1 MTDDRRAIVLAAGQG
16 KRLQPLTDETPKTL
30 LRVGSQSILD
40 HILDTL
46 EAAGYEEAVVVTGF
60 EREQIE
66 ARCDAREGLDI
77 EFVHNTEYDTTNN
90 IYSLWL
96 AREYAE
102 GGFTLVNADTLFPAS
117 SLRDLCETEGSALLV
132 DTQKDLDDEEMQVA
146 FDAERVETI
155 GKDLDGDDR
164 ETGVYLEDGD
174 GEYIGVSRFTAE
186 DTALLFEQIGEFVER
201 GAVTDWYEAAF
212 DRLFDERE
220 IGYVEVEDTW
230 MEIDTPEDLERARS
244 RWPEAHVEQ
253 SP

>member
-1 MTDDRRAIVLAAGQG
+1 MNDDRRAIVLAAGQG

-30 LRVGSQSILD
+30 LDVGSQSILD
-40 HILDTL
+40 HILDSL
-46 EAAGYEEAVVVTGF
+46 EANGYEEAVVVTGF
-60 EREQIE
+60 GREQVE
-66 ARCDAREGLDI
+66 AHCDAREGIGI
-77 EFVHNTEYDTTNN
+77 EFVHNADYDTTNN

-102 GGFTLVNADTLFPAS
+102 GGFTLINADTLFPAS
-117 SLRDLCETEGSALLV
+117 SLEKLCAAEGSALLV
-132 DTQKDLDDEEMQVA
+132 DTEQDLDDEEMQVA
-146 FDAERVETI
+146 FGSDHIETI
-155 GKDLDGDDR
+155 GKNLDSENR

-186 DTALLFEQIGEFVER
+186 DTTLLFGHIEEFVER

-220 IGYVEVEDTW
+220 IGYVEVDDTW
-230 MEIDTPEDLERARS
+230 MEIDTPEDLERART

-253 SP
+253 SL

>member
-16 KRLQPLTDETPKTL
+16 RRLQPLTDETPKTL
-30 LRVGSQSILD
+30 LRVGSQPILD

-46 EAAGYEEAVVVTGF
+46 EAAGYEEVAVVTGF

-66 ARCDAREGLDI
+66 SHCASREGLRI
-77 EFVHNTEYDTTNN
+77 EFVHNADYDTTNN

-102 GGFTLVNADTLFPAS
+102 GGFTLVNADTLFPPS
-117 SLRDLCETEGSALLV
+117 SLRRLCDAEGSALLV
-132 DTQKDLDDEEMQVA
+132 DVEKELDDEEMQVA
-146 FDAERVETI
+146 IGSGSLETI
-155 GKDLDGDDR
+155 GKDLDGEDR

-186 DTALLFEQIGEFVER
+186 DTERLFEHVETFVEA

-212 DRLFDERE
+212 DRLFSERE
-220 IGYVEVEDTW
+220 IGYVEVEGTW

-244 RWPEAHVEQ
+244 RWPEARVEQ
-253 SP
+253 PL